1 MKKLLNFLLSWT
13 LTVISTSTML
23 ACTTNNS
30 HKNNKFENNINQILN
45 PQILRDYDQIVV
57 DNHHNLYFTIKK
69 TTELYSTL
77 YFLANKTMTPI
88 KLAGLPANI
97 IINDI
102 KIDHQDN
109 VYVLSNNAGLWK
121 LPAATTAFQHIE
133 NVNEL
138 DILSFC
144 FDQND
149 NVYFGTASVI
159 GDHGT
164 TYFLEHDSWQVKEI
178 NGLSIPINIIKIDH
192 LDNVYL
198 APITTINNNGP
209 KAFLL
214 KSGTTA
220 IQAID
225 DIKTNVNSIAI
236 APDNNVY
243 FGLGNE
249 LYISKNHGISTQKL
263 IEIDG
268 DLRRI
273 LVTPNNS
280 VYYEILKD
288 NFTTLYK
295 LDREKHIYHS
305 DEWWG
310 INALVSDQTNNL
322 FFASE
327 SVFYMITNEQTMQE
341 SFYPHLKNMG
351 YYINDIINKDDTVYF
366 SNATGIWYYQNN

>member
-1 MKKLLNFLLSWT
+1 
-13 LTVISTSTML
+13 ML
-23 ACTTNNS
+23 ACSTNNS
-30 HKNNKFENNINQILN
+30 HKSNKFEDNINQILN
-45 PQILRDYDQIVV
+45 PQILRDYDQLVV

-69 TTELYSTL
+69 TTETYSTL
-77 YFLANKTMTPI
+77 YFLANKTTTPI
-88 KLAGLPANI
+88 KLSGLPANI

-102 KIDHQDN
+102 KIDHQDD

-121 LPAATTAFQHIE
+121 LPATTTIFQYIE

-159 GDHGT
+159 GNYGT
-164 TYFLEHDSWQVKEI
+164 TYFLQHDSWQVKEI
-178 NGLSIPINIIKIDH
+178 NGLSIPISIIKIDQMN
-192 LDNVYL
+192 NVYL
-198 APITTINNNGP
+198 APVTSINNNGP
-209 KAFLL
+209 KAFVL
-214 KSGTTA
+214 KSGTTV
-220 IQAID
+220 IQAIA

-243 FGLGNE
+243 FGLVNE

-268 DLRRI
+268 DLGRI
-273 LVTPNNS
+273 LVTSNNS

-295 LDREKHIYHS
+295 LDQEKQIYHS
-305 DEWWG
+305 DEWWE
-310 INALVSDQTNNL
+310 INALVSDRANNL

-327 SVFYMITNEQTMQE
+327 SIFYMITNEQTMQE
-341 SFYPHLKNMG
+341 TFYPHLKNMG
-351 YYINDIINKDDTVYF
+351 YYINDIINKDDTIYF
-366 SNATGIWYYQNN
+366 TNATGIWYYENN